1 MIEPRKVK
9 ERKIYLESK
18 YSKPTQNLYI
28 LERGA
33 RNGYITNLEDYV
45 NEWYKYNK
53 DNIISLVKVL
63 DIIKECSEKNNEYH
77 NYNRIVSLLENGVI
91 PKIKD
96 IKSGIYYINDFI
108 IENGF
113 PCLKL
118 LSKCNEMITYD
129 RILNNQNVIDEH
141 FEIRDVD
148 DIDDIATGIYN
159 LLKESSLPDDEK
171 YAICLE
177 NGIYSLYL
185 NNFIEESYDEYTYIV
200 DMLYSKGLNES
211 FNYDDINILH
221 EKDGMDFFPN
231 MIISGLIGG
240 TYVDND
246 MGHNIE
252 KKLNIKQLKQ
262 YEEKHGLTPAKDNEY
277 AASILKKEKNSKDR
291 DDIVSY
297 VIVNKKIDNKD
308 YQCIEY
314 YDKNG
319 EIVRVAIMYTNNKN
333 DIVLVPIYGRLDYST
348 PTIISNNKNN
358 NMDAVIESLLLNVN
372 PLNEVSL
379 TKEDLK
385 KFISKLNLQK
395 EKDVNKL
402 KSIINTYFTRSEQ
415 SIIDGLPDIFT
426 CIRTSIMVGSFV
438 VNPYLGIVSFIT
450 DKFMKIKVER
460 NNRDKI
466 LTKYDNEINKVNDK
480 IENCK
485 TEKKKKDL
493 EKYLKELERNKD
505 KLENYYRKYFTN
517 DEEYVSKVKS
527 KDDDFDFDFDWE
539 DDDDMFTYDESAN
552 LVAVNEMNILN
563 KLKLNQINL
572 KKNMQ
577 KLSDKDRVI
586 SQRLDH
592 AYDKFIYQIE
602 KQMSNKNR
610 EAVIKGTLIPSLSA
624 MIKLVTA
631 SAAMGML
638 INPVLGAITA
648 LGGLAASKR
657 ATQNERKYILSEI
670 DIELKV
676 IEKKLQLAESN
687 NDMKAYE
694 QLLRIQRQ
702 LESERNRI
710 VYKKRRPVV
719 ATKYN

>member
-1 MIEPRKVK
+1 
-9 ERKIYLESK
+9 
-18 YSKPTQNLYI
+18 
-28 LERGA
+28 
-33 RNGYITNLEDYV
+33 
-45 NEWYKYNK
+45 
-53 DNIISLVKVL
+53 
-63 DIIKECSEKNNEYH
+63 
-77 NYNRIVSLLENGVI
+77 
-91 PKIKD
+91 
-96 IKSGIYYINDFI
+96 
-108 IENGF
+108 
-113 PCLKL
+113 
-118 LSKCNEMITYD
+118 
-129 RILNNQNVIDEH
+129 
-141 FEIRDVD
+141 
-148 DIDDIATGIYN
+148 
-159 LLKESSLPDDEK
+159 
-171 YAICLE
+171 
-177 NGIYSLYL
+177 
-185 NNFIEESYDEYTYIV
+185 
-200 DMLYSKGLNES
+200 
-211 FNYDDINILH
+211 
-221 EKDGMDFFPN
+221 
-231 MIISGLIGG
+231 
-240 TYVDND
+240 
-246 MGHNIE
+246 
-252 KKLNIKQLKQ
+252 
-262 YEEKHGLTPAKDNEY
+262 
-277 AASILKKEKNSKDR
+277 
-291 DDIVSY
+291 
-297 VIVNKKIDNKD
+297 
-308 YQCIEY
+308 
-314 YDKNG
+314 
-319 EIVRVAIMYTNNKN
+319 
-333 DIVLVPIYGRLDYST
+333 
-348 PTIISNNKNN
+348 
-358 NMDAVIESLLLNVN
+358 
-372 PLNEVSL
+372 
-379 TKEDLK
+379 
-385 KFISKLNLQK
+385 
-395 EKDVNKL
+395 
-402 KSIINTYFTRSEQ
+402 
-415 SIIDGLPDIFT
+415 
-426 CIRTSIMVGSFV
+426 MVGSFV

>member
-1 MIEPRKVK
+1 
-9 ERKIYLESK
+9 
-18 YSKPTQNLYI
+18 
-28 LERGA
+28 
-33 RNGYITNLEDYV
+33 
-45 NEWYKYNK
+45 
-53 DNIISLVKVL
+53 
-63 DIIKECSEKNNEYH
+63 
-77 NYNRIVSLLENGVI
+77 
-91 PKIKD
+91 
-96 IKSGIYYINDFI
+96 
-108 IENGF
+108 
-113 PCLKL
+113 
-118 LSKCNEMITYD
+118 
-129 RILNNQNVIDEH
+129 
-141 FEIRDVD
+141 
-148 DIDDIATGIYN
+148 
-159 LLKESSLPDDEK
+159 
-171 YAICLE
+171 
-177 NGIYSLYL
+177 
-185 NNFIEESYDEYTYIV
+185 
-200 DMLYSKGLNES
+200 
-211 FNYDDINILH
+211 
-221 EKDGMDFFPN
+221 

-395 EKDVNKL
+395 EKDINKL
-402 KSIINTYFTRSEQ
+402 KSAINTYFTRSEQ